1 MKIIQPCVFTDE
13 EFDKE
18 IELAE
23 ASGYITNEQ
32 TQTFFAKWGFTI

>member
-1 MKIIQPCVFTDE
+1 MKTVQPCVFTDE

-23 ASGYITNEQ
+23 ASGYITNE
-32 TQTFFAKWGFTI
+32 

>member
-23 ASGYITNEQ
+23 VSGYITNEH
-32 TQTFFAKWGFTI
+32 TQTFFAQWGFTR